1 MKVSNSPIIGKPQLE
16 QLYTHYNSRKWVH
29 PDPLEFLY
37 DYGDL
42 KDREVAGVIASSLAY
57 GRVAQILKS
66 VSGVLEKM
74 GPSPYDFLMFAT
86 PSSLKS
92 TFSDFKHRFTT
103 GEELAMMLI
112 GAKSVIER
120 FGSLYNCFL
129 SGFNDDDD
137 TILTGL
143 SFLVNEIRTN
153 LNNRSNSLLPLP
165 ERGSSCKR
173 WNLFLRWMVRRDH
186 VDPGGWDRVNPAKLI
201 IPVDTHMYRIC
212 LLLRLTGRR
221 NVDMR
226 TAKEIT
232 FAFRKVVPE
241 DPVRYDF
248 ALTRLG
254 IRTDSDLN
262 TILNPPGRTSP
273 PEADK
278 PARGGQAHLRRV
290 KVNKLEAC

>member
-1 MKVSNSPIIGKPQLE
+1 MKASNSPIISKPHLE
-16 QLYTHYNSRKWVH
+16 QLYAHYNSRKWVH

-42 KDREVAGVIASSLAY
+42 KDREVAGLIASSLAY

-66 VSGVLEKM
+66 VSGVLGKM
-74 GPSPYDFLMFAT
+74 GPSPYDFLMSAT
-86 PSSLKS
+86 PSSLRC
-92 TFSDFKHRFTT
+92 TYSDFKHRFTT

-143 SFLVNEIRTN
+143 SFLVNAIRTN
-153 LNNRSNSLLPLP
+153 LNSRNNSLLPLP
-165 ERGSSCKR
+165 EKGSSCKR

-212 LLLRLTGRR
+212 LLLKLTGRK
-221 NVDMR
+221 NADMR

-232 FAFRKVVPE
+232 FAFRKIVPE

-254 IRTDSDLN
+254 IRTDADLN
-262 TILNPPGRTSP
+262 VFLNPP
-273 PEADK
+273 EAGG
-278 PARGGQAHLRRV
+278 ARGGGFLIYS
-290 KVNKLEAC
+290 

>member
-1 MKVSNSPIIGKPQLE
+1 MSISRTRLISKEQLE
-16 QLYTHYNSRKWVH
+16 TLYVFYNSRKWVH

-42 KDREVAGVIASSLAY
+42 KDREVAGLIASSLAY

-74 GPSPYDFLMFAT
+74 GPSPYDFLMSAM
-86 PSSLKS
+86 PSSLRR
-92 TFSDFKHRFTT
+92 TYSDFKHRFTT

-143 SFLVNEIRTN
+143 SFLVNAIRTN
-153 LNNRSNSLLPLP
+153 LNSRSNSLLPLP

-201 IPVDTHMYRIC
+201 IPIDTHMYRIC
-212 LLLRLTGRR
+212 LLLKLTGRK
-221 NVDMR
+221 NPDMR

-232 FAFRKVVPE
+232 FAFRKIVPE

-254 IRTDSDLN
+254 IRTDADLDAFLKGS
-262 TILNPPGRTSP
+262 IVI
-273 PEADK
+273 E
-278 PARGGQAHLRRV
+278 
-290 KVNKLEAC
+290 

>member
-1 MKVSNSPIIGKPQLE
+1 MKASNSPIISKPHLE
-16 QLYTHYNSRKWVH
+16 QLYAHYNSRKWVH

-42 KDREVAGVIASSLAY
+42 KDREVAGLIASSLAY

-74 GPSPYDFLMFAT
+74 GPSPYDFLMSAT
-86 PSSLKS
+86 PSSLRR
-92 TFSDFKHRFTT
+92 TYSDFRHRFTA

-143 SFLVNEIRTN
+143 SFLVNAIRTN
-153 LNNRSNSLLPLP
+153 LNSRNNSLLPLP
-165 ERGSSCKR
+165 EKGSSCKR

-201 IPVDTHMYRIC
+201 IPIDTHMYRIC
-212 LLLRLTGRR
+212 LLLKLTGRK
-221 NVDMR
+221 NADMR

-232 FAFRKVVPE
+232 FAFRKIVPE

-254 IRTDSDLN
+254 IRTDADLN
-262 TILNPPGRTSP
+262 VFLNPP
-273 PEADK
+273 EAGG
-278 PARGGQAHLRRV
+278 ARGGGFLIYS
-290 KVNKLEAC
+290 

>member
-1 MKVSNSPIIGKPQLE
+1 MSIPRTQLIRKEQLE
-16 QLYTHYNSRKWVH
+16 TLYAFYNSRKWVH

-42 KDREVAGVIASSLAY
+42 KDREVAGLIASSLAY

-66 VSGVLEKM
+66 VSGVLKKM
-74 GPSPYDFLMFAT
+74 GPSPYDFLMSAT
-86 PSSLKS
+86 PSSLRR
-92 TFSDFKHRFTT
+92 TYSDFKHRFTT
-103 GEELAMMLI
+103 GEELAMTLI
-112 GAKSVIER
+112 GAKAVIER

-129 SGFNDDDD
+129 SGFNEDDD

-143 SFLVNEIRTN
+143 SFLVKELRTN
-153 LNNRSNSLLPLP
+153 LNGRSNSLLPLP
-165 ERGSSCKR
+165 ERGSACKR
-173 WNLFLRWMVRRDH
+173 LNLFLRWMVRRDR

-201 IPVDTHMYRIC
+201 IPIDTHMYRIC
-212 LLLRLTGRR
+212 LLLKLTGRK

-232 FAFRKVVPE
+232 FAFRKIVPE

-254 IRTDSDLN
+254 IRTDADLDAFLKSS
-262 TILNPPGRTSP
+262 TVI
-273 PEADK
+273 E
-278 PARGGQAHLRRV
+278 
-290 KVNKLEAC
+290 